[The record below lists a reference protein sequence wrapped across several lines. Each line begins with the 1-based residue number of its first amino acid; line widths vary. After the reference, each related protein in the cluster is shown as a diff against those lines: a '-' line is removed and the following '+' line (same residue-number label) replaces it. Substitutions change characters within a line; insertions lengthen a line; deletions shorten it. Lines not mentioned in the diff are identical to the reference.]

1 MISKPIFYLNN
12 DTDLQYV
19 AIMIKS
25 GLFSKMYIFEDS
37 DGLRC
42 IQREFLPNKDGLT
55 FIRPLLANKV
65 QAVYTIHRNIEK
77 VKDYILKVANE

>member
-55 FIRPLLANKV
+55 YIRPLQANKV
-65 QAVYTIHRNIEK
+65 QTVYMMHRNIEK
-77 VKDYILKVANE
+77 VKEYILKVANE